1 MVRYQGFEMISFP
14 SNICRFH
21 GTKFLSL
28 VNFSVFIFFLELL
41 KYCLKQQSEC
51 IERTE

>member
-28 VNFSVFIFFLELL
+28 VNFSVFIFFF
-41 KYCLKQQSEC
+41 
-51 IERTE
+51 RTTEILFKATK